1 MARRIAVNIA
11 KLPELL
17 RPAVG
22 TQETVKYSGRRQAF
36 SRSFELGYFDFG
48 FRSQT
53 PLVFSHAHRRT
64 KVHVPVAMNA
74 KAEFFAAMIAVQ
86 GPGWPQTTLGR

>member
-86 GPGWPQTTLGR
+86 GPGWPQTTSGR

>member
-22 TQETVKYSGRRQAF
+22 TQETVKYSGRQAF

-53 PLVFSHAHRRT
+53 PLVFSPAHRRT

-86 GPGWPQTTLGR
+86 GPGWPQTTSGR

>member
-1 MARRIAVNIA
+1 
-11 KLPELL
+11 
-17 RPAVG
+17 
-22 TQETVKYSGRRQAF
+22 VKYLGGRQAF

-53 PLVFSHAHRRT
+53 PLVFNHARR
-64 KVHVPVAMNA
+64 AMNA

-86 GPGWPQTTLGR
+86 SPG